1 VTLTCAWGEGVDGFD
16 LGILAVVLPSIKTE
30 LNTTSV
36 ELGLI
41 GASSLIGLFFGAPLV
56 GLLSDRFGRKN
67 LFTID
72 LIAFVVIGGAQ
83 ALVTEPWQLFVLRVL
98 LGITIG
104 AEYSLGGAMLAE
116 FVPSHGRGTRM
127 ASMLL
132 CGYVGYRI
140 AVAGRY
146 ALGDLAGWH
155 ASRERPSRTP

>member
-1 VTLTCAWGEGVDGFD
+1 MTLTCAWGEGVDGFD

-72 LIAFVVIGGAQ
+72 LIAFVVIG
-83 ALVTEPWQLFVLRVL
+83 LDH
-98 LGITIG
+98 
-104 AEYSLGGAMLAE
+104 SLSG
-116 FVPSHGRGTRM
+116 
-127 ASMLL
+127 
-132 CGYVGYRI
+132 
-140 AVAGRY
+140 
-146 ALGDLAGWH
+146 
-155 ASRERPSRTP
+155 